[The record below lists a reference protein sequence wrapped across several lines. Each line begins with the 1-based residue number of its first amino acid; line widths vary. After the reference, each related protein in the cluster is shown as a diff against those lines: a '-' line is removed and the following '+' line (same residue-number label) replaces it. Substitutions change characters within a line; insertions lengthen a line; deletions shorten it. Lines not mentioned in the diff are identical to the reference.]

1 MCYIRN
7 QQKLPIDALDVDL
20 GELVSRCDERVRVKL
35 FVGKLVRRHERRAGR
50 LDHRGIAAGIDLV
63 IGMVGK
69 VLGNRLMDV
78 PSPPGPRRIRFG
90 QHRNKSKPSFPGFLF
105 PREVGHIEVCGAAT
119 APVEGDLAAEVAID
133 QILDHRPSA
142 TS

>member
-20 GELVSRCDERVRVKL
+20 GKLVSRCDERVRVKL

-63 IGMVGK
+63 IGKVGK

-78 PSPPGPRRIRFG
+78 PSPPGHDGSGLDSTGTNRN
-90 QHRNKSKPSFPGFLF
+90 HRS
-105 PREVGHIEVCGAAT
+105 
-119 APVEGDLAAEVAID
+119 LASYFRARSAI
-133 QILDHRPSA
+133 
-142 TS
+142 